1 MIHRIWT
8 VLNLNLTQMK
18 FYEGILTNP
27 TQTLLSHLDKSLT
40 DLNVKDL
47 SLYRSDFRLA
57 LLSFDLL
64 RNFSSVTGVVYA
76 SSLLSLWCVPYS
88 FFKKSVLGSKFDNK
102 STEKHMEIREYP
114 LKSNKKL
121 SSYRATKRHVQKQTR
136 H

>member
-1 MIHRIWT
+1 MIQRIWT

-18 FYEGILTNP
+18 FYEGIHTNP

-76 SSLLSLWCVPYS
+76 SSLPSLWCVTDS
-88 FFKKSVLGSKFDNK
+88 FFIKKERNHLM
-102 STEKHMEIREYP
+102 HCLLAP
-114 LKSNKKL
+114 
-121 SSYRATKRHVQKQTR
+121 RATAALNLCASHAG
-136 H
+136 